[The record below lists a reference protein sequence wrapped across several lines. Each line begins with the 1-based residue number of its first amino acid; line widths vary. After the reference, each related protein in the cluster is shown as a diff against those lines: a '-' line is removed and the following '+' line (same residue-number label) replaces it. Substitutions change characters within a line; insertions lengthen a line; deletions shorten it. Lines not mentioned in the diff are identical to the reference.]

1 MEEGARGVLEGREGV
16 VVELELVLDDAV
28 KIGVK
33 AKTKNDNQLGEEF
46 SLGVRRKKRG
56 NKNGREVRLGE
67 ERLEEA
73 GEEGEIELG
82 EVLDVENVV
91 VSVGDG
97 VGGRVVKEVEEE
109 ACAHGLQEH
118 LRMKISEKENGNQG
132 VKRRGVG
139 DVCGGEEKEER
150 EILGKKGMQPG
161 EGILL
166 EGEVGGWR
174 EILRGE
180 GKCGIVHARMKRGRE
195 EHAARWERME
205 WLR

>member
-16 VVELELVLDDAV
+16 VVELELVVDDAV

-56 NKNGREVRLGE
+56 NKNGIEVCLGE

-91 VSVGDG
+91 VSVGDR
-97 VGGRVVKEVEEE
+97 VGGRVVEEVEEE
-109 ACAHGLQEH
+109 ARAHGLQEH
-118 LRMKISEKENGNQG
+118 LRMKRSEKENGNQG

-150 EILGKKGMQPG
+150 EILGKKDMQPG

-174 EILRGE
+174 EILRGG

-195 EHAARWERME
+195 EYAARWERME